1 MIVKIKIKNRIYEKL
16 INYAFEKSDAIMF
29 VSRKDG
35 FSPTE
40 LEELDNT
47 IENIK
52 MKFSD
57 SILKTRTGGY
67 WVFTKVGNQRCGL
80 EEEDPPGYDELF
92 EVLFLKTNQSVK
104 EYMLTN
110 KNLYQWLNPKYPEDI
125 SFFKNGYCWLYSV
138 AHEEMCEIYCENIKE
153 YEYLK
158 SLGIKF
164 FENKFT
170 PTPKENLY
178 YEDYNIKD

>member
-1 MIVKIKIKNRIYEKL
+1 
-16 INYAFEKSDAIMF
+16 MF

-35 FSPTE
+35 LSPVG
-40 LEELDNT
+40 LKKLDNT
-47 IENIK
+47 IKNIK
-52 MKFSD
+52 IKFRD

-67 WVFTKVGNQRCGL
+67 WVFTKVGNQRYGL
-80 EEEDPPGYDELF
+80 EEKDPPGYDELF
-92 EVLFLKTNQSVK
+92 EVFFLKTNQLVK
-104 EYMLTN
+104 DYILTN
-110 KNLYQWLNPKYPEDI
+110 RNLYQWLNPKYPEDI

-138 AHEEMCEIYCENIKE
+138 VHEEMCEIYCDNIKE

-164 FENKFT
+164 VEEKFV

-178 YEDYNIKD
+178 YENYNIKD